1 MDYEQDYVMRM
12 IKDMVRALALLI
24 FGKRDIRYEIP
35 EENAR
40 TEEDDLYTR
49 FFRWQ
54 TGEKSMRQRISCLQN
69 FQKNHQIML
78 LWQPISI
85 SILQNTAMNFW
96 KNTIIAE
103 MKFWKVWKVL
113 PGNMVFWTEIF
124 VWRFRKGGFGT

>member
-49 FFRWQ
+49 
-54 TGEKSMRQRISCLQN
+54 
-69 FQKNHQIML
+69 
-78 LWQPISI
+78 
-85 SILQNTAMNFW
+85 ILQMADRGEINEAENILLTELPKESSNYVVMAADFYQHIAD
-96 KNTIIAE
+96 TIIAE

-113 PGNMVFWTEIF
+113 PGNTGFWTEIF

>member
-49 FFRWQ
+49 
-54 TGEKSMRQRISCLQN
+54 
-69 FQKNHQIML
+69 
-78 LWQPISI
+78 
-85 SILQNTAMNFW
+85 ILQMADRGEINEAENILLTELPKESSNYVVMAADFYQH
-96 KNTIIAE
+96 IAE
-103 MKFWKVWKVL
+103 YSDEFL
-113 PGNMVFWTEIF
+113 EEHNYSRDEILEGLESIA
-124 VWRFRKGGFGT
+124 REYGILDRDIRREI

>member
-49 FFRWQ
+49 
-54 TGEKSMRQRISCLQN
+54 
-69 FQKNHQIML
+69 
-78 LWQPISI
+78 
-85 SILQNTAMNFW
+85 ILQMADRGEINEAGEYPAYRTS
-96 KNTIIAE
+96 KRII
-103 MKFWKVWKVL
+103 KL
-113 PGNMVFWTEIF
+113 CCYGS
-124 VWRFRKGGFGT
+124 RFLSAYCRIQR

>member
-49 FFRWQ
+49 ILQMADR
-54 TGEKSMRQRISCLQN
+54 GEIN
-69 FQKNHQIML
+69 EAENIL
-78 LWQPISI
+78 LTELPKESSNYVVMGPISI

-113 PGNMVFWTEIF
+113 PGNTGFWTEIF

>member
-49 FFRWQ
+49 
-54 TGEKSMRQRISCLQN
+54 
-69 FQKNHQIML
+69 
-78 LWQPISI
+78 
-85 SILQNTAMNFW
+85 ILQIADRGEINEAENILLTELLKESSNYSVIAAY
-96 KNTIIAE
+96 IYPHIAE
-103 MKFWKVWKVL
+103 YSDEFMEEHNYSREDV
-113 PGNMVFWTEIF
+113 
-124 VWRFRKGGFGT
+124 